1 MDSLETHEGEDSRHA
16 NNHKNDNNNIFAAIL
31 EEDENTK
38 QTIDRDANSIG
49 KADHNINGSSAAK
62 GIEETAKS

>member
-1 MDSLETHEGEDSRHA
+1 MDSLETHEGEDSRHV
-16 NNHKNDNNNIFAAIL
+16 NHKNDNNIFAAIL

-38 QTIDRDANSIG
+38 KTIDRDSNSVG

-62 GIEETAKS
+62 GIEETGKS